1 MDTSGRII
9 VGLIENLDHVT
20 FVYTAGGTEQERTVT
35 AADASAFF
43 GEDIKNCGTDILTLG
58 RLLELH
64 GLL

>member
-1 MDTSGRII
+1 
-9 VGLIENLDHVT
+9 VT

-43 GEDIKNCGTDILTLG
+43 GEDIKNCGTDIQTLG